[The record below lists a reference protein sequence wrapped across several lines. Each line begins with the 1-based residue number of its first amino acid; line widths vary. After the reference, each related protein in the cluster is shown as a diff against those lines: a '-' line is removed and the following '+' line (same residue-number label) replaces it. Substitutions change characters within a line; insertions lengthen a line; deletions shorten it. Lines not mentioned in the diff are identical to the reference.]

1 MSHSSASN
9 SPDGQPGA
17 PPGDQKPHVETVT
30 VWRPD
35 RIPGPGSG
43 EPKEIPGPMSPEK
56 ARLLY
61 RSRAYDH
68 LRPAPPARAV
78 YKLGGVTFAT
88 AGNLAAVTAQH
99 GSGKSSM
106 VAAGLAAPMVGANDR
121 DCLGLE
127 SANPEGHAV
136 IHIDTEQSA
145 ADFDLLIRVK
155 AIRRAGLDEPPPWL
169 MSTCLTG
176 CTPAEIVTV
185 LETMMADAARE
196 HGGIHSVWLDGVA
209 DAVDSPNDEEQS
221 IALVRRLHALAIQ
234 HVCPIISILHLNPL
248 SESKSRGHLGSQLER
263 KAETVLQL
271 KKTDEGG
278 RDVTTIVATKTRH
291 QPIPANQTPRFAWD
305 DAAGMH
311 MSIESRAAAR
321 ASADLD
327 EAYRIIRHIWKTDR
341 TASFRYV
348 ELVRQAEEFMG
359 QSKTTAKRKIGSIL
373 QMNLIHH
380 FGPTGGY
387 ILSPSGSRAF
397 EPELFA

>member
-1 MSHSSASN
+1 MSDSTRN
-9 SPDGQPGA
+9 PDEKSGA
-17 PPGDQKPHVETVT
+17 PSGKQKPRVETVT

-35 RIPGPGSG
+35 RIPGADSG
-43 EPKEIPGPMSPEK
+43 EAKEMSGPITAEQ

-61 RSRAYDH
+61 QSRAYDH
-68 LRPAPPARAV
+68 LHPAPAARAV

-88 AGNLAAVTAQH
+88 AGNLGAITAHH
-99 GSGKSSM
+99 GSGKSSI
-106 VAAGLAAPMVGANDR
+106 VAAGLAAPMVGANKR

-127 SANPEGHAV
+127 STNPDGHAV

-155 AIRRAGLDEPPPWL
+155 AIRRAGLDGPPRWL
-169 MSTCLTG
+169 MATCLTG
-176 CTPAEIVTV
+176 CTPVEIVTV
-185 LETMMADAARE
+185 LETMMADAARD
-196 HGGIHSVWLDGVA
+196 HGSIHSVWLDGIA

-221 IALVRRLHALAIQ
+221 IAIVRRLHGLAIKYA
-234 HVCPIISILHLNPL
+234 CPIISILHLNPM

-278 RDVTTIVATKTRH
+278 RDVITILATKTRH
-291 QPIPANQTPRFAWD
+291 QPIPANRTPRFAWD

-321 ASADLD
+321 ASAELN
-327 EAYRIIRHIWKTDR
+327 EAYRIIRHIWKQDR
-341 TASFRYV
+341 TAAFRYV
-348 ELVRQAEEFMG
+348 DLVRQTEQFMG

-373 QMNLIHH
+373 QMNLIHNS
-380 FGPTGGY
+380 GPSGGY

-397 EPELFA
+397 EPELPA